1 MNSFNEEYTTI
12 WSFKDRGDWAT
23 HKGDYPGN
31 CSPYVIRN
39 LVLKYSK
46 RNDIILDQFVGSGT
60 TMIESLLLNRRAIG
74 IDINDKA
81 LNITK
86 SRIKDID
93 GRYKLI
99 KGDARKLT
107 LKDKSIDFICTHP
120 PYMDIIKYSSGI
132 NGDISLL
139 SGEEFYNSIKL
150 VAKESYRVLKNNKFC
165 AIVIGDIRRIGFIIP
180 VGFKVMEIF
189 LQEGFLLKEI
199 IVKEQHNCKST
210 EKWRQIAKKSN
221 FLLIQHEYIFVFKKE
236 NIHL

>member
-12 WSFKDRGDWAT
+12 WSFKDRGNWAT

-46 RNDIILDQFVGSGT
+46 QNDIILDQFVGSGT
-60 TMIESLLLNRRAIG
+60 TIIESLLLNRKAIG

-86 SRIKDID
+86 FRIKDID
-93 GRYKLI
+93 GAYKLI
-99 KGDARKLT
+99 KGDATKLT
-107 LKDKSIDFICTHP
+107 LQDKSIDFICTHP
-120 PYMDIIKYSSGI
+120 PYMDIIKYSDGI
-132 NGDISLL
+132 DGDISLL
-139 SGEEFYNSIKL
+139 TDNDFYNSIEA

-199 IVKEQHNCKST
+199 IIKEQHNCKST
-210 EKWRQIAKKSN
+210 EKWKQIAKKSN

-236 NIHL
+236 NIHI

>member
-86 SRIKDID
+86 SRIKDI
-93 GRYKLI
+93 GGKYKLI
-99 KGDARKLT
+99 RGDATKLK
-107 LKDKSIDFICTHP
+107 LKNKSIDFICTHP
-120 PYMDIIKYSSGI
+120 PYMDIIKYSNGI
-132 NGDISLL
+132 TGDISLL

-150 VAKESYRVLKNNKFC
+150 VAKESFRVLKEKCYC
-165 AIVIGDIRRIGFIIP
+165 AILIGDVRKNGLIVP
-180 VGFKVMEIF
+180 VGFNVMELF
-189 LQEGFLLKEI
+189 LNEGFLLKEI
-199 IVKEQHNCKST
+199 IIKEQHNCKST
-210 EKWRQIAKKSN
+210 DKWIEIAKKRN
-221 FLLIQHEYIFVFKKE
+221 FLLIQHEYIFVFQKGYFK
-236 NIHL
+236 